1 MDVETLIAEF
11 EKLADCGGPGVM
23 RSGTVR
29 PHPISIPTVKLQPAG
44 TEGCRRLAAL
54 GSEAMKLLGIDSVVY
69 GCDEWWHFVLDQ
81 AGSLVET
88 ESRFAATF
96 DDKKVPLKSEKIQ
109 DAAYA
114 SAFVIRKC
122 FIDGAVTKSTGEA
135 EPAVEVK
142 ADPVYKPDGWT
153 QTELHRQVSEC
164 IQVSPKTIRRV
175 MDDAGIPK
183 SQSGGKGQQK
193 RYGKTDVLKMV
204 HACQTGKRR
213 NKDRIAKSLLELVD
227 T

>member
-29 PHPISIPTVKLQPAG
+29 PHSISIPTVKLQPAG

-54 GSEAMKLLGIDSVVY
+54 GSEAMKLLGINSVGY

-81 AGSLVET
+81 ASSLVEA

-96 DDKKVPLKSEKIQ
+96 DDEKVPLKSEKIQ

-135 EPAVEVK
+135 EPVVEVK

-153 QTELHRQVSEC
+153 KAELHNQVNEHCPIS
-164 IQVSPKTIRRV
+164 KDTLRRTIR
-175 MDDAGIPK
+175 DAGFPP
-183 SQSGGKGQQK
+183 SERGGRGQQQ
-193 RYGKTDVLKMV
+193 RYGKAEVLRIID
-204 HACQTGKRR
+204 ACRNGKRR
-213 NKDRIAKSLLELVD
+213 NKSEIADALQELIG